1 MKEISV
7 KDKASD
13 LRRDVLHGLSKSQ
26 KEIPSKYF
34 YDERG
39 SELFEQICSL
49 DDYYPTD
56 CEVEIMQNNLDEIA
70 DVLGAGVQLIELGS
84 GSSMKT
90 RLLLKRCKNLAM
102 YVPVDISEEFLN
114 EVATDLRS
122 EFPNH
127 DIRPVVADYTSE
139 FDLPENDQI
148 AKKVV
153 YYPGSTIGN
162 FTKRRARKFL
172 NSIGENLSAG
182 DGLLIGVDLKKDL
195 EVLEKAYNDSEGVTA
210 KFNKNL
216 LVRLNRELNADFNI
230 DRFNHVAFYNRE
242 EGRIEMHLVSLE
254 EQSVMVAGQKFW
266 FEKGEKI
273 HTENSHKYKI
283 DEFEELAED
292 YFKRLKTWTDSRNY
306 FSVHYFERA

>member
-13 LRRDVLHGLSKSQ
+13 LRRDVLHGLSKTQ

-39 SELFEQICSL
+39 SELFEKICSL

-70 DVLGAGVQLIELGS
+70 DALGAGVQLIELGS

-182 DGLLIGVDLKKDL
+182 DGLLIGVDLKKDP
-195 EVLEKAYNDSEGVTA
+195 EVLEKAYNDPEGVTA
-210 KFNKNL
+210 TFNKNL

-230 DRFNHVAFYNRE
+230 DRFNHVSFYNRE
-242 EGRIEMHLVSLE
+242 EGRIEMHLESKE
-254 EQSVMVAGQKFW
+254 EQSVTVAGQKFW
-266 FEKGEKI
+266 FEKGETI
-273 HTENSHKYKI
+273 HTENSHKYKV
-283 DEFEELAED
+283 DEFEELAGD
-292 YFKRLKTWTDSRNY
+292 YFKTLKTWTDSRNY
-306 FSVHYFERA
+306 FSVHYFERV

>member
-13 LRRDVLHGLSKSQ
+13 LRRDVLHGLSKTQ

-39 SELFEQICSL
+39 SELFEQICGL
-49 DDYYPTD
+49 EDYYPTD
-56 CEVEIMQNNLDEIA
+56 CEVEIMQNNLDEVA
-70 DVLGAGVQLIELGS
+70 DALGASVQLIELGS

-102 YVPVDISEEFLN
+102 YVPVDISEDFLN
-114 EVATDLRS
+114 EVASDLRS

-162 FTKRRARKFL
+162 FTKRRAHKFL
-172 NSIGENLSAG
+172 TSIGGNLSAG
-182 DGLLIGVDLKKDL
+182 DGLLIGVDLKKDP
-195 EVLEKAYNDSEGVTA
+195 EVLEKAYNDPEGVTA
-210 KFNKNL
+210 AFNKNL

-230 DRFNHVAFYNRE
+230 DRFKHAAFYNRK
-242 EGRIEMHLVSLE
+242 EGRIEMHLESRE
-254 EQSVMVAGQKFW
+254 EQSVTVAGQKFW
-266 FEKGEKI
+266 FEMGETI

-283 DEFEELAED
+283 DEFEELAGD

-306 FSVHYFERA
+306 YSVHYFERA